1 MSHLDRTNSEINHIE
16 TQAKTKEALPK
27 MQLRM
32 LYVIAR
38 LLACVLDRW
47 RK

>member
-1 MSHLDRTNSEINHIE
+1 MSHLDSINLEINHLE

-38 LLACVLDRW
+38 LLAHILD
-47 RK
+47 KMEK